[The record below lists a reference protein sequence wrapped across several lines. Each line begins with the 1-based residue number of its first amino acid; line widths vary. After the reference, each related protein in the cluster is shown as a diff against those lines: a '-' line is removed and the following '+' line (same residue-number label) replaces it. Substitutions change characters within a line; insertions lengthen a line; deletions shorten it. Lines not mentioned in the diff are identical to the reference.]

1 MYIMYKAGDRV
12 RFIMDDR
19 LGTLS
24 LKTAT
29 VVRRVDAGEVIVDEG
44 YVGDRSVY
52 EVSIPLSPNIMVL
65 GDFIKLIKG

>member
-1 MYIMYKAGDRV
+1 
-12 RFIMDDR
+12 MDDR

-29 VVRRVDAGEVIVDEG
+29 VVRKVDSDEAIVDEG

-52 EVSIPLSPNIMVL
+52 ELSMPLSPNIMVL